1 VNHARQVAMVFWL
14 AASLAVSLAA
24 SASSRAADL
33 FPVAPAT
40 FFPAG
45 MLGIQIGSSWETS
58 KQSPSLN
65 QLTCQPS
72 GGTADV
78 FDEVCFFKTTG
89 RIAGAEV
96 HDGFIVRK
104 GDRLVLIGSGITIKN
119 ADDPVAESVVRDFEA
134 QIHARFQQTGADVL
148 FVNMPEKRLSAAELS
163 GFSQTAPV
171 LLVELE
177 PKGNELA
184 VFYGYLAPV
193 NAFSSMTS
201 D

>member
-1 VNHARQVAMVFWL
+1 MAFLLM
-14 AASLAVSLAA
+14 ASLTATLVA
-24 SASSRAADL
+24 SASLRAGDL
-33 FPVAPAT
+33 FPVAPAA

-65 QLTCQPS
+65 ELACQPS
-72 GGTADV
+72 GASADV

-104 GDRLVLIGSGITIKN
+104 GDRLVLIGTGITIKN
-119 ADDPVAESVVRDFEA
+119 ADDPVAETVMRDFES
-134 QIHARFQQTGADVL
+134 QIHARFQHTGPDVL
-148 FVNMPEKRLSAAELS
+148 FVNLPEKQLSAAELP

-184 VFYGYLAPV
+184 VFYGYLASV
-193 NAFSSMTS
+193 NAFSTMAS

>member
-1 VNHARQVAMVFWL
+1 MALLLV
-14 AASLAVSLAA
+14 ASLTVTLAA
-24 SASSRAADL
+24 SASLRASDL
-33 FPVAPAT
+33 YPVAPAA

-45 MLGIQIGSSWETS
+45 MLGIQIGSLWETS

-72 GGTADV
+72 GGTAEV

-104 GDRLVLIGSGITIKN
+104 GDRLVLIGTGITIKN
-119 ADDPVAESVVRDFEA
+119 ADDPVAETVVRDFES
-134 QIHARFQQTGADVL
+134 QIHARFQHTGADVL
-148 FVNMPEKRLSAAELS
+148 FVNLPEKRMSAAELS

-184 VFYGYLAPV
+184 VFYGYLAHV
-193 NAFSSMTS
+193 NAFSSMTA

>member
-1 VNHARQVAMVFWL
+1 MALWL
-14 AASLAVSLAA
+14 GASLTVTLAA
-24 SASSRAADL
+24 SAPLQASDL
-33 FPVAPAT
+33 FPVAPAA

-45 MLGIQIGSSWETS
+45 MLGVQIGSSWETS
-58 KQSPSLN
+58 KQSPSLT
-65 QLTCQPS
+65 QLSCQPS
-72 GGTADV
+72 GGGGADV

-89 RIAGAEV
+89 RIAGVEV

-104 GDRLVLIGSGITIKN
+104 GDRVVLIGSGITIKN
-119 ADDPVAESVVRDFEA
+119 ADDPVAETVVRDFES
-134 QIHARFQQTGADVL
+134 QIHARFQHTGADVL
-148 FVNMPEKRLSAAELS
+148 FVNLPEKRLSAAELS

-184 VFYGYLAPV
+184 VFYGYLAHV

>member
-1 VNHARQVAMVFWL
+1 MAVWLVASF
-14 AASLAVSLAA
+14 AASGPLRA
-24 SASSRAADL
+24 SDL
-33 FPVAPAT
+33 YPVAPAA

-45 MLGIQIGSSWETS
+45 MLGVQIGSSWETS
-58 KQSPSLN
+58 KQSPSLR

-72 GGTADV
+72 SGGADV

-89 RIAGAEV
+89 RIAGVEV

-104 GDRLVLIGSGITIKN
+104 GDRVVLIGSGITIKN
-119 ADDPVAESVVRDFEA
+119 ADDPVAETVVRDFES

-148 FVNMPEKRLSAAELS
+148 FVNLPEKRLSAAELL

-184 VFYGYLAPV
+184 VFYGYLAHV
-193 NAFSSMTS
+193 NAFSAMSS

>member
-1 VNHARQVAMVFWL
+1 MTVWL
-14 AASLAVSLAA
+14 VASLAVSLAA
-24 SASSRAADL
+24 TLTVTLAASTPRAGDL
-33 FPVAPAT
+33 YPVAPAT

-72 GGTADV
+72 GDTADA

-119 ADDPVAESVVRDFEA
+119 ADDPLAETVVRDLES
-134 QIHARFQQTGADVL
+134 QVHARFQHTGADVL
-148 FVNMPEKRLSAAELS
+148 FVNMPEKRLSARELS

-184 VFYGYLAPV
+184 VFYGYLASV
-193 NAFSSMTS
+193 NAFSAMTA

>member
-1 VNHARQVAMVFWL
+1 MAL
-14 AASLAVSLAA
+14 SLGAFLTVTLAA
-24 SASSRAADL
+24 SAPLQAGDL
-33 FPVAPAT
+33 FPVAPDA

-45 MLGIQIGSSWETS
+45 KLGIQIGSPWETS
-58 KQSPSLN
+58 KQSPSLT

-72 GGTADV
+72 GGTADG

-89 RIAGAEV
+89 RIAGVEV

-104 GDRLVLIGSGITIKN
+104 GDRVVLIGSGITIKN
-119 ADDPVAESVVRDFEA
+119 ADDPVAETVVRDFES
-134 QIHARFQQTGADVL
+134 QIHARFQHTGADVL
-148 FVNMPEKRLSAAELS
+148 FVNLPEKRLSATELS
-163 GFSQTAPV
+163 GFSETAPV

-184 VFYGYLAPV
+184 VFYGYLAHV